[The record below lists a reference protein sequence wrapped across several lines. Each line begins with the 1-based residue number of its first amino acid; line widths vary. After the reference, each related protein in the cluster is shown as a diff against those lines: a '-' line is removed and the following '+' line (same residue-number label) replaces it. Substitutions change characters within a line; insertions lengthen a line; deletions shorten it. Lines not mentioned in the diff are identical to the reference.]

1 MYNNILSKKS
11 FTKKDLL
18 WFAERSGDYNPIH
31 LNEEISRRCI
41 SGEIIVPGM
50 YLLLWALN
58 NISKIE
64 KKGLSKINATFHHV
78 ATLNDNLELSYK
90 KDLENF
96 ILSIR
101 SGIRTIATI
110 RINFFIEIIKDNSL
124 NGDPPKNFP
133 KDIVFNKIKNLSG
146 ELKSYLNKDCM
157 KEFKFLEKYSMHNII
172 SSLMAFSRLVGM
184 EVPGLNSLFI
194 GINIDISKNYEN
206 KKIKWSVVRHT
217 NINSLILLS
226 IKGNGINGRI
236 STMFRPLPVNQP
248 NITDIYK
255 KLKKVNFKGKVALI
269 IGGSRGLGEYTAKML
284 ASSGALVIITYSE
297 GENDAI
303 KIKNEINKFGST
315 CYCIKMNVT
324 KPTAAFI
331 EIKLLNLN
339 ITHVYYFASPKIK
352 ESRNT
357 NIDKILYKK
366 YLIIYV
372 EAFKDIIKLMCSFY
386 GNNFILFY
394 PSTIYATEGSNI
406 FKEYINAK
414 LKAEK
419 EISILNG
426 NAKKDFIYSAR
437 LPRLFTDQNPNLSI
451 KDNNNNLKL
460 FTDEI
465 LTFNKIF
472 TKEK

>member
-1 MYNNILSKKS
+1 MYSNILSKKS

-31 LNEEISRRCI
+31 LNEEVSRRCI

-58 NISKIE
+58 NILKIE
-64 KKGLSKINATFHHV
+64 KKGLSKINATFHNV
-78 ATLNDNLELSYK
+78 ATLNDDLELSYK
-90 KDLENF
+90 QDLEDF

-110 RINFFIEIIKDNSL
+110 RINFFIETIKDNSL
-124 NGDPPKNFP
+124 NRDPPKNFP
-133 KDIVFNKIKNLSG
+133 KDIAFNKLKNLSG
-146 ELKSYLNKDCM
+146 ELKSYLHKDCM
-157 KEFKFLEKYSMHNII
+157 KEFKFLEKYFMHNII

-194 GINIDISKNYEN
+194 GINIDISKNYKN
-206 KKIKWSVVRHT
+206 KNIKWGVIRHT

-226 IKGNGINGRI
+226 INGNGINGRI

-255 KLKKVNFKGKVALI
+255 KLKKINFKGKVALI

-284 ASSGALVIITYSE
+284 ASGGAVVIITYSE
-297 GENDAI
+297 GKNDAI

-315 CYCIKMNVT
+315 CYCIKMNVI
-324 KPTAAFI
+324 KPKAAFR
-331 EIKLLNLN
+331 EIKLLNLD

-352 ESRNT
+352 ESRNL

-372 EAFKDIIKLMCSFY
+372 MAFKSIIKLMCGSY
-386 GNNFILFY
+386 SNNFILFY
-394 PSTIYATEGSNI
+394 PSTIYATEGSNL
-406 FKEYINAK
+406 FKEYINSK
-414 LKAEK
+414 LKAEEVINK
-419 EISILNG
+419 FNSNS
-426 NAKKDFIYSAR
+426 KKDFIYSAR
-437 LPRLFTDQNPNLSI
+437 LPRLFTDQNPNLSVE
-451 KDNNNNLKL
+451 NNTNNLQ
-460 FTDEI
+460 FFINEI
-465 LTFNKIF
+465 LKFNKIF
-472 TKEK
+472 ITEK